1 MYRIKLGGIYIIE
14 VGDYY
19 YIGKSV
25 DIFSRWQSHYTSLK
39 LNKHSS
45 PKLQKVFNEL
55 GATSLTFRV
64 LEYVSITEFKKEHQ
78 IKGKE
83 LNKKYS
89 SYLLRLEKEWMKK
102 YSINCALNND
112 DKHFS

>member
-1 MYRIKLGGIYIIE
+1 MYKIKLGGIYIIE
-14 VGDYY
+14 AGDYY

-25 DIFSRWQSHYTSLK
+25 DMFSRWQNHYTTLK
-39 LNKHSS
+39 QNKHSS
-45 PKLQKVFNEL
+45 PKLQQVFNQL
-55 GATSLTFRV
+55 GVAGLTFRV
-64 LEYVSITEFKKEHQ
+64 LEYVSITEFKKTHQ

-102 YSINCALNND
+102 YSINYSLNND
-112 DKHFS
+112 NKSFS